1 MTTRVYANA
10 LAALNSAN
18 FLDEEKI
25 RRLTDAATVSDC
37 VKMLVDYG
45 YGEPGV
51 VDPDALIIGETD
63 KLIEFVNDNSP
74 DPKAAYAL
82 NARFL
87 YNNIKLF
94 YKSRFSR
101 VDTSLVY
108 AVGDVSQV
116 ANKDYFALSSFAAT
130 ALEKLDEGEPTAE
143 EIDLELTRAMYE
155 DILSNAK
162 TALLK
167 KYFRC
172 EIDLKNI
179 SAAAR
184 ARVLGVKYAGKF
196 ISGGFV
202 STEEL
207 EDSIEAKNFD
217 ACFYGTPYDEIAE
230 KFVQSEFKDF
240 TELERSSDEYLFYL
254 TDSLLVSVTGDKPFL
269 NYYTARL
276 AELKTI
282 KVITVAVKTGRK
294 NEVAPR
300 IRRIY
305 G

>member
-37 VKMLVDYG
+37 VKMLIDYG

-51 VDPDALIIGETD
+51 SDPDALIIGETN
-63 KLIEFVNDNSP
+63 KLIEFVNENSP
-74 DPKAAYAL
+74 DQRAAYAL

-94 YKSRFSR
+94 YKSRFAR
-101 VDTSLVY
+101 VDTSAVY
-108 AVGDVSQV
+108 ATEDVSAV
-116 ANKDYFALSSFAAT
+116 AAKDYSALSSFAAN
-130 ALEKLDEGEPTAE
+130 ALEKLDEGEPSAE
-143 EIDLELTRAMYE
+143 EIDLELTRAMYD

-162 TALLK
+162 SGLLK
-167 KYFRC
+167 KYFRA

-196 ISGGFV
+196 IEGGFV
-202 STEEL
+202 SVDEL
-207 EDSIEAKNFD
+207 ENSIDAKNFD
-217 ACFYGTPYDEIAE
+217 ACFYGTPYDDIAE
-230 KFVQSEFKDF
+230 KLAASDFKDF
-240 TELERSSDEYLFYL
+240 TDLERASDEYLFYL
-254 TDSLLVSVTGDKPFL
+254 TDSLLISVTGDKPFL

-282 KVITVAVKTGRK
+282 KVVTVAVKTGRK
-294 NEVAPR
+294 SEVAPR